1 MLQKINISFFKDH
14 INVNNNSIE
23 KDESD
28 KDESDK
34 RKITKMFYAIL
45 KDIKSNGRTTK
56 PISVKSDGGN
66 INLHPLIIKLLNARK
81 MVLKKNYRF
90 HEVFNIFDELDIN
103 HNKRNEYKLRTSDM
117 INRKK

>member
-45 KDIKSNGRTTK
+45 KDI
-56 PISVKSDGGN
+56 
-66 INLHPLIIKLLNARK
+66 
-81 MVLKKNYRF
+81 
-90 HEVFNIFDELDIN
+90 
-103 HNKRNEYKLRTSDM
+103 
-117 INRKK
+117 